1 MLVTIATA
9 LTVVIVCAVAVRR
22 VPLIVGPLPPPAS
35 TLTVLI
41 AAALSI
47 VAVSGM
53 NTGAAQTI
61 IAGIATAT
69 GGTLLTMITGLIVKA
84 VAKHREI
91 RSPIPT
97 GPSIRKRITARADA
111 SPWHVR
117 QTNVLAAVVRTIFRA
132 GDVRVTGLAAEMS
145 YYALISIVPITTA
158 LGASLGF
165 LQNIVGAA
173 QIDQIRSSIV
183 NALTT
188 VFSQQVASNILAPLV
203 DGLLTDGRGSI
214 AIGAGIITLYLAS
227 RVFRAAV
234 RALDDAYRV
243 TSRHHIVV
251 QYLLGFGFTI
261 TGLITVVVIA
271 FLLVVGPLLQ
281 IEALVEW
288 LGLTTA
294 FETTW
299 RILQWPL
306 VFLIGA
312 SFLTLLYRYGPNVK
326 TTWKHCLPGTVFG
339 ILGVVLVSTGF
350 IFYVQEFTPTAIDS
364 AANGGAL
371 VAAAGQMLSVI
382 LVSVLWLWLASIAV
396 LLGGILNA
404 ELHSERAEASD
415 AALSGTP
422 SETLPTVGQ

>member
-69 GGTLLTMITGLIVKA
+69 GGTLLTLITGLIVKA

-91 RSPIPT
+91 RSPDPRVQV
-97 GPSIRKRITARADA
+97 SA
-111 SPWHVR
+111 SALLLGLMHHRGMCGR

-173 QIDQIRSSIV
+173 QIDRS
-183 NALTT
+183 
-188 VFSQQVASNILAPLV
+188 
-203 DGLLTDGRGSI
+203 
-214 AIGAGIITLYLAS
+214 
-227 RVFRAAV
+227 
-234 RALDDAYRV
+234 
-243 TSRHHIVV
+243 
-251 QYLLGFGFTI
+251 
-261 TGLITVVVIA
+261 
-271 FLLVVGPLLQ
+271 GP
-281 IEALVEW
+281 
-288 LGLTTA
+288 
-294 FETTW
+294 
-299 RILQWPL
+299 P
-306 VFLIGA
+306 
-312 SFLTLLYRYGPNVK
+312 S
-326 TTWKHCLPGTVFG
+326 
-339 ILGVVLVSTGF
+339 ST
-350 IFYVQEFTPTAIDS
+350 
-364 AANGGAL
+364 
-371 VAAAGQMLSVI
+371 
-382 LVSVLWLWLASIAV
+382 
-396 LLGGILNA
+396 
-404 ELHSERAEASD
+404 H
-415 AALSGTP
+415 
-422 SETLPTVGQ
+422 